1 VNEKEF
7 SSKLAPFIE
16 SLLREKI
23 ACGYSYQTEKYIL
36 ARFDRFVL
44 QSGRDT
50 GQITREL
57 VADWSFQTSS
67 EGTNNRGR
75 RVSVVRLLAIHM
87 VSLGHAA
94 YIAQSLKREPTP
106 DPYVLVKEELKDLF
120 WQIDHDCYTYS
131 KKRVNYQRFSAG
143 YSVLFRMYYCCG
155 LRKAEGANLRRADVN
170 LENNY
175 LDIFHSK
182 GDKDR
187 RVYMSSSLSE
197 MCKKYD
203 CLMEEIYPNR
213 EWFFPGLDPK
223 KHLNPSTTGIK
234 MEQFWMKTGRYAEGG
249 KKPTIHS
256 LRHTFVVDRIN
267 QWIADGKNV
276 DQMMAYLALF
286 LGHANPDGS
295 DYYYHTSLVAAAIVR
310 DITHARTQRIIP
322 SIHKFA
328 QRDPIAET
336 ETPKRQQWGNRA
348 FRKKP
353 KTTLGRILS
362 EVKQNEW

>member
-1 VNEKEF
+1 MSDKEF

-36 ARFDRFVL
+36 TRFDRFVSE
-44 QSGRDT
+44 SGRDT

-57 VADWSFQTSS
+57 VADWSVQTPS
-67 EGTNNRGR
+67 EGTNNRGK

-87 VSLGHAA
+87 VSLGYTA
-94 YIAQSLKREPTP
+94 YIPQSLKREPAP
-106 DPYVLVKEELKDLF
+106 DPYVFVKEELKDLF
-120 WQIDHDCYTYS
+120 WQIDHNCFTYS
-131 KKRVNYQRFSAG
+131 KNRIRYQRFSAG

-155 LRKAEGANLRRADVN
+155 LRNAEGINLRRTDVN
-170 LENNY
+170 MENNY

-197 MCKKYD
+197 MCQKYD
-203 CLMEEIYPNR
+203 NLLEEIYPNR
-213 EWFFPGLDPK
+213 EWFFPGLDPQ
-223 KHLNPSTTGIK
+223 KHLNPSTTSIK
-234 MEQFWMKTGRYAEGG
+234 MEQFWMKTGRYSKGA
-249 KKPTIHS
+249 KKPTVHS

-276 DQMMAYLALF
+276 DQMMAYLVLF
-286 LGHANPDGS
+286 LGHTNPDGS
-295 DYYYHTSLVAAAIVR
+295 DYYYHTSLVAVKIVR
-310 DITHARTQRIIP
+310 EIMHARTQKIIP
-322 SIHKFA
+322 SICKFA
-328 QRDPIAET
+328 QNDQTPEI
-336 ETPKRQQWGNRA
+336 ETPKQQQLRNRA
-348 FRKKP
+348 IRERT

-362 EVKQNEW
+362 EVKRNEW

>member
-1 VNEKEF
+1 MIEKKF

-23 ACGYSYQTEKYIL
+23 ACGYAYQTEKYIL
-36 ARFDRFVL
+36 ARFDRFVSE
-44 QSGRDT
+44 SGWDT

-57 VADWSFQTSS
+57 VADWSIQAFS
-67 EGTNNRGR
+67 EGINNRGK
-75 RVSVVRLLAIHM
+75 RVSIVRLLAMHI
-87 VSLGHAA
+87 VSLGHVS
-94 YIAQSLKREPTP
+94 YIPQSLKREPTP

-120 WQIDHDCYTYS
+120 WQIDHACYKYS
-131 KKRVNYQRFSAG
+131 KNRVKYHRFSAG

-155 LRKAEGANLRRADVN
+155 LRNSEGVTLRRADVD

-175 LDIFHSK
+175 LEIFHSK

-187 RVYMSSSLSE
+187 RVYLSPSLSE

-203 CLMEEIYPNR
+203 HLMEEIYPSR

-223 KHLNPSTTGIK
+223 KHLNKNTTSIK
-234 MEQFWMKTGRYAEGG
+234 MEHFWVKTGRYVEGG
-249 KKPTIHS
+249 KKPTVHS

-276 DQMMAYLALF
+276 DQMMVYLALF

-295 DYYYHTSLVAAAIVR
+295 DYYYHTSLAATAIVR
-310 DITHARTQRIIP
+310 NITHDRTQRIIP
-322 SIHKFA
+322 SINNFVRENPVPITKTQKLR
-328 QRDPIAET
+328 QRET
-336 ETPKRQQWGNRA
+336 LVIGKRA
-348 FRKKP
+348 
-353 KTTLGRILS
+353 TSTLNRILS